1 MAMRT
6 THIVRRIDDLGRVI
20 IPKEI
25 RRQMGIKE
33 GEPLEIYTDPTEKMI
48 GFKKYQRADPIFA
61 LNEIRDEIA
70 CYGEYT
76 YEDAEAMVGLIDEIE
91 KILKKY

>member
-1 MAMRT
+1 MAMKST
-6 THIVRRIDDLGRVI
+6 NIVRRIDDLGRVV

-25 RRQMGIKE
+25 RKQFAIKV
-33 GEPLEIYTDPTEKMI
+33 GEPLEIYTDPTEKII
-48 GFKKYQRADPIFA
+48 GFKKYEKADPIFA
-61 LNEIRDEIA
+61 LTEIRSEIA

-76 YEDAEAMVGLIDEIE
+76 CEDTETMVELLDEVE

>member
-1 MAMRT
+1 MAMKST
-6 THIVRRIDDLGRVI
+6 QIIRRIDDLGRVV

-25 RRQMGIKE
+25 RKQFAIKV
-33 GEPLEIYTDPTEKMI
+33 GEPLEIYTDPTEKII
-48 GFKKYQRADPIFA
+48 GFKKYERADPIFA
-61 LNEIRDEIA
+61 LNEMREEIA

-76 YEDAEAMVGLIDEIE
+76 YEDIDEMVGLLNEVE